1 MFEALS
7 ARFFRLGVAALVVV
21 GSFARGDAGP
31 FSDVDLLCVMESDAS
46 QHPEAGSHL
55 IDGRLVV
62 VSCVTLEQLE
72 AAFVRPEMA
81 VQMIAGLRSARILMD
96 PHGIFAAVQ
105 ARARAFVWDT
115 DMQARA
121 NAYAATEM
129 VGWIEEVH
137 KALAGLCNHDVGRL
151 LNARFG
157 LSWGLSRV
165 MQVQRG
171 VLLSG
176 DNGFYTEVAA
186 AMGNDSSWTHLRRMA
201 FGIEGQDGLAPD
213 LCIQIRAGL
222 RLYIE
227 TAVLLSDI
235 LPPDSAALV
244 GATVT
249 LIRTNLASQ

>member
-1 MFEALS
+1 MFEALT
-7 ARFFRLGVAALVVV
+7 ARFFRPGVMALVLV

-31 FSDVDLLCVMESDAS
+31 FSDVDLLCVMEGDAS

-55 IDGRLVV
+55 IDGCLVV

-96 PHGIFAAVQ
+96 PQGIFAAVQ
-105 ARARAFVWDT
+105 ARARVFVWDT
-115 DMQARA
+115 KMQTRA
-121 NAYAATEM
+121 NAYAAAEM

-137 KALAGLCNHDVGRL
+137 KALAGLHNRDVGRL

-176 DNGFYTEVAA
+176 DNGFYAEVAA
-186 AMGNDSSWTHLRRMA
+186 AVGDISNWNHLRRTA

-213 LCIQIRAGL
+213 LCTQVRAGL
-222 RLYIE
+222 QLYME

-244 GATVT
+244 DATVT
-249 LIRTNLASQ
+249 LIRTNLASL